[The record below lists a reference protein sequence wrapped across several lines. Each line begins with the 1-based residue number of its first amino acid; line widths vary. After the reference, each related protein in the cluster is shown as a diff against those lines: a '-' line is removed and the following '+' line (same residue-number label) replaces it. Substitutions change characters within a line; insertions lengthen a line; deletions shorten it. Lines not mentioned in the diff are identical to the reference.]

1 MRSTLFRVSVPVA
14 LAAALL
20 AGCSS
25 TVTGSAAPVGGSP
38 SASDGGASA
47 PGGVGEAEQQAEDII
62 EGGAP
67 QESLDVC
74 ALLPTG
80 QVEALVGPGVTGT
93 PSDGING
100 NVCEWENQDT
110 YNTVTLEVGRPGT
123 APGGQLPPWE
133 PILGEEEP
141 LGDGVR
147 GGPGGGIE
155 FLVDDRD
162 CFLQVVT
169 EDLGG
174 EKDRAAEIEFAGV
187 VRGRL

>member
-47 PGGVGEAEQQAEDII
+47 PGGVGEAEQQAEDIL
-62 EGGAP
+62 EGDAP

-74 ALLPTG
+74 ALLSTADV
-80 QVEALVGPGVTGT
+80 QALVGEGITGA
-93 PSDGING
+93 PSDGVNG

-110 YNTVTLEVGRPGT
+110 YHSVTVEVGRPGT

-133 PILGEEEP
+133 PVLGEEES
-141 LGDGVR
+141 LGDGMRV
-147 GGPGGGIE
+147 GAGGGVE
-155 FLVDDRD
+155 FLVDDRS
-162 CFLQVVT
+162 CFVQVVT
-169 EDLGG
+169 ADLGG
-174 EKDRAAEIEFAGV
+174 SEDEARAIAFAQE
-187 VRGRL
+187 VRGKL